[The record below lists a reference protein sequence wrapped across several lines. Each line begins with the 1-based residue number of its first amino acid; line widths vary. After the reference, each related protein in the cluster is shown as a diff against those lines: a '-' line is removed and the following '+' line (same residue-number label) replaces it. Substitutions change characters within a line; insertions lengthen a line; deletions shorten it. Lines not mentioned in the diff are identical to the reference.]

1 METSIERNKAPK
13 PHVAG
18 VVYGKVAYWVA
29 MAGIMIALIG
39 STIYLALGGYFNET
53 SLFDC
58 LWEGDSTS
66 TIWSSCTGL
75 NHIPHGFWY
84 LHQLTQWDCIAMLG
98 VAIACVAAVVGMWA
112 VVYIMVQKKDR
123 IFTVFSLITALI
135 LTVGVFE

>member
-1 METSIERNKAPK
+1 MEIGVENNSVPK

-18 VVYGKVAYWVA
+18 VVYGKVAYWIA
-29 MAGIMIALIG
+29 MTGIMVALIG

-66 TIWSSCTGL
+66 TIWSSSAGV

-84 LHQLTQWDCIAMLG
+84 LHQLTQGDCIAMLG
-98 VAIACVAAVVGMWA
+98 VAIACIAAVIGMWA
-112 VVYIMVQKKDR
+112 VVYIMLQKKDR
-123 IFTVFSLITALI
+123 IFTVFSLVTALI